1 LQHHYII
8 GLLASHQ
15 QKSLNASKMNMLQLL
30 SGDRKAKKAF
40 ANEQKMQVIQTI
52 PEKSPGFH

>member
-1 LQHHYII
+1 
-8 GLLASHQ
+8 
-15 QKSLNASKMNMLQLL
+15 MLQLL